1 MSCMLKALQADSPIT
16 NIILVI
22 WNTSA
27 FYRPTV
33 NGTVE
38 LLIDL
43 KIFTDQN
50 KMNLSNI
57 ITLKVVVTLLK
68 ILVQYDMMNRAMEKI
83 TK

>member
-1 MSCMLKALQADSPIT
+1 M
-16 NIILVI
+16 
-22 WNTSA
+22 
-27 FYRPTV
+27 